1 MEKPKP
7 NFIGSV
13 FYNEY
18 EGNFSGYTL
27 YLSKAEVEDAFAKFA
42 NAEGRIRLNIRP
54 GRDPQ
59 KPYVVISENKSKPY
73 TPEQR
78 TANNK
83 QELNDIPF

>member
-1 MEKPKP
+1 MEKPKN

-27 YLSKAEVEDAFAKFA
+27 YLSKAEVEEAFAKFA
-42 NAEGRIRLNIRP
+42 NAEGRIRLNVRP

-59 KPYVVISENKSKPY
+59 KPYAVITENVSKPY
-73 TPEQR
+73 TDNQR
-78 TANNK
+78 ADNNK